1 MRPERYCI
9 LALTVM
15 LSACATRE
23 PADGPPDRGSG
34 SVNIP
39 DAVPRDEPRSRYG
52 NHSPYKVNGKT
63 YHVMNSG
70 AGYTERGV
78 ASWYGKKFHGRKTSS
93 GETYDMYAMTAAHK
107 ALPLPTYVEVTNI
120 DNGRRI
126 VVKVNDR
133 GPFVHNRIIDLSYGA
148 ASKLGII
155 GTGTAFVEVR
165 AIDAGSR
172 ADPRRSGITEA
183 TPEPD
188 PVDTHGEPA
197 GQHLFIQ
204 VGAFAEYDNAM
215 SMLQRLMGYGFKN
228 TRLVETNVNG
238 RELYRVRI
246 GPVSSVGDHDALIR
260 RLHRAGV
267 NDTHLVSG
275 D

>member
-1 MRPERYCI
+1 MRPERFCI

-23 PADGPPDRGSG
+23 PADGPPDTGSG

-39 DAVPRDEPRSRYG
+39 DAVPTDEPRSRYG
-52 NHSPYKVNGKT
+52 NHSPYRVNGKT

-70 AGYTERGV
+70 SGYTERGV

-165 AIDAGSR
+165 AIDAR
-172 ADPRRSGITEA
+172 DPRRSGVAEA

-188 PVDTHGEPA
+188 SVNTDDKPN
-197 GQHLFIQ
+197 GQQLFIQ

-215 SMLQRLMGYGFKN
+215 RMQQRLLGYGFNN
-228 TRLVETNVNG
+228 TRLVQANPNSRG
-238 RELYRVRI
+238 LYRVRI
-246 GPVSSVGDHDALIR
+246 GPVSSVNDHDALIR
-260 RLHRAGV
+260 RLHDAGI
-267 NDTHLVSG
+267 DDIHLVG
-275 D
+275 GE